1 MRNTYSVNE
10 AKQEIKNSISVYMK
24 KDETGRYILPE
35 YKKNPFYLVGA
46 PGIGKTE
53 MVKQIAQELDLGFF
67 ATSVT
72 HHTRNSMLGLPVITE
87 QDWGKYT
94 EYTMPDILAQV
105 EKRQLAGEKEGIL
118 LIDEFASMSEA
129 LVAPMLAF
137 LQSKSVGNHTLPEG
151 WVIILCSNPPE
162 FNETAREF
170 DAAVMDRVRLMNIE
184 YSKEDFLKYART
196 HKMHPIILD
205 YLKQQDEGGYICR
218 RTGGKSEIV
227 TARGWENLSDC
238 LYGYEKLEKDISE
251 KLIYQFIKS
260 EKTATEFYRFYL
272 TNKTVFSVKEVEGI
286 LKGEG
291 MEKSL
296 GKIRK
301 YSYMKKLQSLN
312 YILDTVSGKC
322 QSRME
327 NYDLLKEIKNRMGL
341 MESDL
346 LHVEGDVFTNEETGE
361 ETLFYNDDALE
372 FENVLMS
379 WKNGE
384 ESSYTEEREVPEKER
399 KLLERVCARIDE
411 KKMRT
416 GMDCLTLIP
425 DSEVY
430 DMLNSEVEELVGEE
444 TKSLRKTNKEISNV
458 LRFVRQVNENGEKMN
473 VSLLETFLRNMN
485 KNKAVMKFL
494 AVMRNEEY
502 VKLALEMSA

>member
-35 YKKNPFYLVGA
+35 YKKNPFYLMGA

-151 WVIILCSNPPE
+151 WVIVLCSNPPE

-312 YILDTVSGKC
+312 YISGIHYRMFFEILEGVKPHLIVNYIRRNGDDLSGIRVIYRTDGYDAVYTVDNHVLCISGFRRMCC
-322 QSRME
+322 QIAETVCPEDSNR
-327 NYDLLKEIKNRMGL
+327 IKNLWFAFSIFCDASGNKFDMFRTSLLGKVIMIHSIYDTDLVIHFDMVDQLGKTL
-341 MESDL
+341 HKPSGIGISVWRRTGDDRFAFDLVFFLAPDILVNGSFRQISDFIN
-346 LHVEGDVFTNEETGE
+346 DVF
-361 ETLFYNDDALE
+361 
-372 FENVLMS
+372 
-379 WKNGE
+379 
-384 ESSYTEEREVPEKER
+384 
-399 KLLERVCARIDE
+399 
-411 KKMRT
+411 
-416 GMDCLTLIP
+416 
-425 DSEVY
+425 
-430 DMLNSEVEELVGEE
+430 
-444 TKSLRKTNKEISNV
+444 
-458 LRFVRQVNENGEKMN
+458 
-473 VSLLETFLRNMN
+473 
-485 KNKAVMKFL
+485 
-494 AVMRNEEY
+494 
-502 VKLALEMSA
+502 